1 MSAQRHHGRL
11 AIVVPALA
19 GLGLLGGGL
28 LLLPDRREVI
38 QAQRR
43 AAPPV
48 PAARRVG
55 VATPVPPMP
64 VAPPPPPPLP
74 PPPSIAAAI
83 RTADAAQLAALTVKM
98 IAAGQAVT
106 TQQVA
111 YDLVAKGRPAVALA
125 YLAARPDG
133 AGPPSW
139 RLRIDLLRQ
148 SGRHGEAVAL
158 VAGAARTRTGIAP
171 ADLTAAAYAANRPDL
186 LITAAANGAIPPPDA
201 ALALDL
207 ARRADAT
214 GRGDLIALLD
224 RTTRADWRA
233 ADPWLAI
240 RVATRGRDTAAA
252 LRAADRL
259 PVAQRDAARETILTT
274 AGDRAG
280 MRALLL
286 GRAAQPGARIDVIAE
301 QLLAAGYRDDA
312 EAVLRRAAIGQPAT
326 SPATRRLLYL
336 MGPRP
341 SADDLGWLRQQ
352 AQRGSAAEQA
362 AWLAIYADRDRP
374 NVALAFLAR
383 HPLAAHTDVML
394 MRLQLAKAAGNDG
407 VGRDLAAKLLDGRPL
422 DAVQLRQLAAAMP
435 ETAGATQANAIAQ
448 RRIAAGVAEPRDA
461 IDLAWAA
468 WNAGDAAG
476 AARWLR
482 AHLTQDA
489 TDLPALR
496 LMADVQARTGGER
509 AARPWLERALAQT
522 PQDSRAR
529 VELLDRLGRR
539 ADALALVERLR
550 ADAPQDR
557 SLVALN
563 ARLLIAQGQPGRA
576 RTMLAQ

>member
-43 AAPPV
+43 ATPPV
-48 PAARRVG
+48 PAVPRVLAPALVVPTP
-55 VATPVPPMP
+55 VAT
-64 VAPPPPPPLP
+64 PPPPPP
-74 PPPSIAAAI
+74 PPPSIAAAV
-83 RTADAAQLAALTVKM
+83 RTADAARLATLTAELV
-98 IAAGQAVT
+98 AAGQAVT

-133 AGPPSW
+133 ASAPSW
-139 RLRIDLLRQ
+139 RLRVDLLRQ
-148 SGRHGEAVAL
+148 TGRAAEATAL
-158 VAGAARTRTGIAP
+158 VASTAGTRTAIAP
-171 ADLTAAAYAANRPDL
+171 ADLIAAAYAVNRPDL
-186 LITAAANGAIPPPDA
+186 LVSAAANGAIPPPDA

-207 ARRADAT
+207 ARRADAA

-240 RVATRGRDTAAA
+240 RIATRGKDTAAA

-259 PVAQRDAARETILTT
+259 PVAQRDAARETILTA

-286 GRAAQPGARIDVIAE
+286 ARATQPDARDDVIAE

-312 EAVLRRAAIGQPAT
+312 EAVLRRAAIGQPVTA
-326 SPATRRLLYL
+326 PATRRLLYL

-341 SADDLGWLRQQ
+341 GADDLGWLRQQ
-352 AQRGSAAEQA
+352 TQRGSVADQA

-374 NVALAFLAR
+374 NAALAFLAR
-383 HPLAAHTDVML
+383 HPLAARTDVML
-394 MRLQLAKAAGNDG
+394 MRLQLAKAAGNDV

-422 DAVQLRQLAAAMP
+422 DPAQLRQLSAAMP
-435 ETAGATQANAIAQ
+435 EALGVTQAGVIAQ

-482 AHLTQDA
+482 THLAQA
-489 TDLPALR
+489 PTDLAALR

-509 AARPWLERALAQT
+509 AARPWLDRALAQT

-529 VELLDRLGRR
+529 VELLDRLGRK
-539 ADALALVERLR
+539 AEALALVERLR

-557 SLVALN
+557 SLAALN

-576 RTMLAQ
+576 RTVLVQ